1 MAKMP
6 KSWTIVTP
14 FSRLLALALFII
26 LPFLAFLWGA
36 NYQANLDHSFVYQAE
51 LQSLSCTRK

>member
-1 MAKMP
+1 MP